1 MIASQISNRIGNDIA
16 SKCAQGDKASQCE
29 QPRSGSETH
38 RFHLLTSMIA
48 SVKRKQLSL
57 QGRFAK
63 SQCVGYH
70 RNRAEA
76 HSGAGNHRTQ
86 QQSKE
91 WIKHT
96 GGNGYAQ
103 RVVDKREK

>member
-1 MIASQISNRIGNDIA
+1 MIASQISNRIGNYIA
-16 SKCAQGDKASQCE
+16 SKRTQADKAGQCE

-38 RFHLLTSMIA
+38 RLHLLTSVIA

-63 SQCVGYH
+63 SQCVRYH

-76 HSGAGNHRTQ
+76 HRGAGNHRTQ
-86 QQSKE
+86 EQTKE
-91 WIKHT
+91 RIKHT